1 MWYPYCDLF
10 KQSPTQA
17 TSFSQYFHLILTCLH
32 LVITPLWTLQPL
44 HISFLFPL
52 PSLLMSPH
60 SNLVCPQITVSIIMK
75 PVLHLCHSLNLI
87 PHPLVNPLNMVNLFL
102 ELPMLILCKPGLNQ
116 GYILL
121 EFIIHYFWLIVNQ
134 KVLNRLS
141 LIQIG
146 FLPCN
151 LNMLPY

>member
-1 MWYPYCDLF
+1 MRFPYSVLF

-17 TSFSQYFHLILTCLH
+17 TSFSQYFTLTPDLSPPCHNSPLTSP
-32 LVITPLWTLQPL
+32 TPTHQLS
-44 HISFLFPL
+44 IS
-52 PSLLMSPH
+52 SPISVD

-75 PVLHLCHSLNLI
+75 PILHMCHSLNLI
-87 PHPLVNPLNMVNLFL
+87 LHPLVNPLNMVNLFL